1 MGLLDSLKSLFAG
14 GGSGGAEEAPGDTV
28 EYNGYRI
35 TPAPQRASGGWNTA
49 GTIAKE
55 VDGEAKEYQ
64 FIRVDT
70 HSSRDDALA
79 FSVTKARQIIDE
91 QGDAVFRSRR

>member
-14 GGSGGAEEAPGDTV
+14 GGGGGEDAPGDVV
-28 EYNGYRI
+28 EHKGYRI
-35 TPAPQRASGGWNTA
+35 TPVPQRTGGGWNTA
-49 GTIAKE
+49 GTIAKV

-79 FSVTKARQIIDE
+79 FSVVKARQIIDE
-91 QGDAVFRSRR
+91 QGEAIFRSRR